1 MSLKVTLMM
10 LPNDSDKPVTT
21 IFYNAEDD
29 TYGYM
34 CLDFSKYSL
43 QDLYK
48 IQAEVMSLLGDV
60 FDAYG
65 ERTQQC
71 EEKNS

>member
-1 MSLKVTLMM
+1 MT

-21 IFYNAEDD
+21 IFYNPKDD

-34 CLDFSKYSL
+34 CIDFSKYSL

-48 IQAEVMSLLGDV
+48 IQAEVMGLLGDV
-60 FDAYG
+60 FDACA
-65 ERTQQC
+65 ERRQQC